1 VHEFFCEDSVKKVPK
16 IFVRDSCVKIC
27 HGIFERLT
35 TPRGGGVPYAQQP
48 DSGALV
54 VPPVWVQPGNSGYPR
69 ERHRIMNVLLVGT
82 GTVGEAIA
90 HILKGRK
97 WLGKLTLADY
107 SLKRAR
113 HVADAVGAGYDVAQ
127 VDAGNAQQLKEL
139 IAASKADLVLNAVDP
154 RFVPAVFD
162 AALEAGVHYIDM
174 ATSLSV
180 PDVKSPY
187 KTLGKTLL
195 GDYQESKKREWES
208 RGKLALIGMGM
219 DPGLSNIFAAYAKK
233 WTFDEVSAIHVRDG
247 GDLRI
252 EGYPFATV
260 FSLWTVIE
268 ECLNP
273 PLVWQNGKL
282 EVRAPF
288 SEPEDFV
295 FPEGIGPVMC
305 VNVEHEEVI
314 QLPRTIPA
322 DLITFKYALGADF
335 IETLRLLHRLG
346 LDGKNP
352 IDVKGVKVAPRD
364 VIAALSPDPS
374 TLGKSMVG
382 RAVVGTLVAGR
393 KDGRRRET
401 FHYQVVDAAET
412 MGRYKLQPVAWQ
424 TGVMPVMAMELIA
437 EGVWGGAGVKSPEML
452 DPDPFLDLCEDYD
465 VTVKLEHRIP
475 GRSILPATELPP
487 AIAKSV
493 TVKGTSTPTDAA
505 YSAAATAALRT
516 PVDEEQ

>member
-1 VHEFFCEDSVKKVPK
+1 MAV
-16 IFVRDSCVKIC
+16 
-27 HGIFERLT
+27 LT
-35 TPRGGGVPYAQQP
+35 AEAAVARYGPLREG
-48 DSGALV
+48 SLV
-54 VPPVWVQPGNSGYPR
+54 
-69 ERHRIMNVLLVGT
+69 NVLLIGA

-90 HILKGRK
+90 HLAKGRP
-97 WLGKLTLADY
+97 WLSSMTIADV
-107 SLKRAR
+107 SAKRAR
-113 HVADAVGAGYDVAQ
+113 HVADAVDAGYTAVA
-127 VDAGNAQQLKEL
+127 VDASDRIALREL
-139 IAASKADLVLNAVDP
+139 ITASRADLVMNAVDP

-180 PDVKSPY
+180 PDTKHPY
-187 KTLGKTLL
+187 TKLGATLL
-195 GDYQESKKREWES
+195 GDYQEAKQAAWEAK
-208 RGKLALIGMGM
+208 GKLALIGMGM

-233 WTFDEVSAIHVRDG
+233 WTFDEISAIHVRDG

-252 EGYPFATV
+252 KGYPFATV
-260 FSLWTVIE
+260 FSIWTVIE

-273 PLVWQNGKL
+273 PLVYQHGKL
-282 EVRAPF
+282 EVREPF

-314 QLPRTIPA
+314 QLSRSIA
-322 DLITFKYALGADF
+322 SGLVTFKYALGADF

-352 IDVKGVKVAPRD
+352 IDVKGTKIAPRD
-364 VIAALSPDPS
+364 VIAALSPDPA
-374 TLGKSMVG
+374 TLGKHMEG
-382 RAVVGTLVAGR
+382 RAVVGTLVTGT
-393 KDGRRRET
+393 KNGRRRET
-401 FHYQVVDAAET
+401 FHYQVADAAET
-412 MGRYKLQPVAWQ
+412 MNRYKLQPVAWQ

-437 EGVWGGAGVKSPEML
+437 SGVWSGAGVKSPEML

-475 GRSILPATELPP
+475 GRSILPATELVP
-487 AIAKSV
+487 AGAKSV

-505 YSAAATAALRT
+505 YSAAATAALRGADDGDT
-516 PVDEEQ
+516 ER

>member
-1 VHEFFCEDSVKKVPK
+1 
-16 IFVRDSCVKIC
+16 
-27 HGIFERLT
+27 
-35 TPRGGGVPYAQQP
+35 
-48 DSGALV
+48 
-54 VPPVWVQPGNSGYPR
+54 
-69 ERHRIMNVLLVGT
+69 MNVLLIGA

-90 HILKGRK
+90 HLAKGRR
-97 WLGKLTLADY
+97 WLGSLTIADV
-107 SLKRAR
+107 SATRAR
-113 HVADAVGAGYDVAQ
+113 QVADAVGAGYTAVA
-127 VDAGNAQQLKEL
+127 VDASDRAALRQL

-162 AALEAGVHYIDM
+162 AALEAGVHYLDM

-180 PDVKSPY
+180 PHPKAPY
-187 KTLGKTLL
+187 RKVGPTLL
-195 GDYQESKKREWES
+195 GDYQEAKRGEWEA
-208 RGKLALIGMGM
+208 RGKLALLGMGM

-233 WTFDEVSAIHVRDG
+233 WTVDEVSAIHVRDG

-252 EGYPFATV
+252 SGYPFATV
-260 FSLWTVIE
+260 FSIWTVIE

-273 PLVWQNGKL
+273 PLVYRDGTL
-282 EVRAPF
+282 EVREPF

-305 VNVEHEEVI
+305 VNVEHEEVV

-322 DLITFKYALGADF
+322 DLVTFKYALGADF

-346 LDGKNP
+346 LDGKHP
-352 IDVKGVKVAPRD
+352 IDVKGTKVAPRD
-364 VIAALSPDPS
+364 VIAALSPDPA
-374 TLGKSMVG
+374 TLGKHMSG
-382 RAVVGTLVAGR
+382 RAVVGTLVAGM
-393 KDGRRRET
+393 KNGRRRET
-401 FHYQVVDAAET
+401 FHYQVADAAET

-465 VTVKLEHRIP
+465 VTVKLEHRLP
-475 GRSILPATELPP
+475 GRSILPATEQVP
-487 AIAKSV
+487 AGARSV

-505 YSAAATAALRT
+505 YAAAAQAALRG
-516 PVDEEQ
+516 VDED